1 MPTNQDAPPP
11 PALES
16 RLTGPTGV
24 EPTTTVDLEDWLALL
39 DQALQGLH
47 HALNN
52 RIGTLSALVEL
63 TELNELP
70 ADGSASKRAA
80 SDLERLEE
88 CNKVV
93 HLLRRD
99 RAAGEEA
106 LVLDDVLDDAYVI
119 HRYLHDVR
127 DVQVTASPEKAAE
140 PIRVERWALVRVLT
154 LLLYD
159 ARRLA
164 KRLDKLVRTST
175 RSDEQWV
182 HVEFRV
188 GENHDLTGDVPES
201 AGGRYAECVATAFGG
216 DVQRYAG
223 GVVVRVPTLKARRAA
238 KS

>member
-1 MPTNQDAPPP
+1 MTN
-11 PALES
+11 LS
-16 RLTGPTGV
+16 GV
-24 EPTTTVDLEDWLALL
+24 QSTTIVDLEDWLALL

-63 TELNELP
+63 TELKELP
-70 ADGSASKRAA
+70 ADGSAAKRAA

-99 RAAGEEA
+99 HAAGEEA
-106 LVLDDVLDDAYVI
+106 LMLDDVLDDAYAI

-127 DVQVTASPEKAAE
+127 DVQVTAAPEKAGE
-140 PIRVERWALVRVLT
+140 PVRVERWALVRVLT

-175 RSDEQWV
+175 RSDEHWV

-188 GENHDLTGDVPES
+188 GGENHDSIGEVPES
-201 AGGRYAECVATAFGG
+201 TSGRYAESVATAFGG
-216 DVQRYAG
+216 DVQRSAG
-223 GVVVRVPTLKARRAA
+223 AVVVRVPTLKARRAA